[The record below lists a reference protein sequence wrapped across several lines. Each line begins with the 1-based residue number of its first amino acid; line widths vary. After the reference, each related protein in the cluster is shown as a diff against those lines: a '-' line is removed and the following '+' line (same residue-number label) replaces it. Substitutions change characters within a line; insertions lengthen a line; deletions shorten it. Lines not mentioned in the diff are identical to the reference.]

1 MIDIN
6 RTSREYEGKYPLDHP
21 LGVRALLA
29 DLPVLMSRYG
39 FDEVDLLL
47 DFAESIERAKLTK
60 KQRKA
65 LHLVFIEGLTQQ
77 EAANSLGVA
86 DKRGVN
92 NLIHRAIVKIA
103 IINGWN
109 GEGTWRE
116 WCAAEYG
123 TWRENYTK

>member
-6 RTSREYEGKYPLDHP
+6 RTPREYEGKYPLDHP

-65 LHLVFIEGLTQQ
+65 LHLVFIDGLTQQ
-77 EAANSLGVA
+77 EAADRTGITKPS
-86 DKRGVN
+86 VN
-92 NLIHRAIVKIA
+92 ELLTRAVYKIA
-103 IINGWN
+103 IVNGWD
-109 GEGTWRE
+109 GEKTWRE